1 MVTKLQA
8 NKVQKKESTIQKKAL
23 IFFMLIIS
31 FDYSFFKQFIVFVRN
46 RINTFI
52 FKVILIFLFL
62 VQLQAIRINILF
74 LKTDTIFHS

>member
-23 IFFMLIIS
+23 IFFMLIIA

-46 RINTFI
+46 RINTCI

>member
-8 NKVQKKESTIQKKAL
+8 NKVQKKESTIQTKAL
-23 IFFMLIIS
+23 IFFILIIS

>member
-1 MVTKLQA
+1 
-8 NKVQKKESTIQKKAL
+8 
-23 IFFMLIIS
+23 MLIIS

-46 RINTFI
+46 QINTCI

>member
-46 RINTFI
+46 QINTCI